1 MTAIAKNDHL
11 LNSLE
16 TLKVK
21 VVPGIVREARLE
33 EAETIVRLINFHAQD
48 GEVLFRTLEDVQE
61 NISDSFVYEKNDEI
75 LGTCS
80 LKYGWDKL
88 VEIRSLAVDP
98 RHYRQGVA
106 SALVEQCIDRAKSSD
121 CEKIFVLTYAIPLF
135 VKLQFDVI
143 EKATLPLKIWQ
154 DCMGCRKRDHCDETA
169 MIRTLR

>member
-1 MTAIAKNDHL
+1 MTTIAKNDNL
-11 LNSLE
+11 LNPKERLGE
-16 TLKVK
+16 KIF
-21 VVPGIVREARLE
+21 PGIVREARLE
-33 EAETIVRLINFHAQD
+33 EAETIVRLINFHAED

-61 NISDSFVYEKNDEI
+61 NISDSFVYESKGEI

-98 RHYRQGVA
+98 KHYRQGVA
-106 SALVEQCIDRAKSSD
+106 TALVEKCIDQAKSSD

-143 EKATLPLKIWQ
+143 EKAALPLKIWQ

-169 MIRTLR
+169 MIRPLR